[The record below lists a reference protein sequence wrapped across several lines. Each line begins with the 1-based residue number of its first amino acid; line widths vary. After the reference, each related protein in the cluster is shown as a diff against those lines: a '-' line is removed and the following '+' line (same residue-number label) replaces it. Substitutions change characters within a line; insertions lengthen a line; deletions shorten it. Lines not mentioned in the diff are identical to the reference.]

1 MPIEITLPMPDDWHV
16 HLRDGDMLEAVRP
29 FTECQFRNFL
39 PMPNLTPPL
48 TDAVD
53 VSLYRE
59 QIAGSGYGQSV
70 LAGRIHPTLYL
81 TSRTTPRVVEEV
93 AAYIRAAKYYPHG
106 GTTNSGSGLSS
117 PQDLDYNVLRTMEA
131 LGIVLCVHAELTP
144 DVEPDDLKREFGF
157 IPHLEWLVMNYPDLK
172 IVVEHVSDHRM
183 LQAVLDM
190 PANVAATIT
199 AHHPFLTH
207 EMAVRDSHCLCMP
220 VAKTASD
227 RDALAHIILGAHLWP
242 GKIFFGSDSAP
253 HAQVKKLGGAPAF
266 GAWTSPV
273 AIPVLWNHFDVM
285 GDRHKWEAFVAFTCS
300 NGAAFYGIESDRPR
314 PQMTLVRE
322 RWQVP
327 EVWPIGRHD
336 RTDASN
342 PEQVLVPWKAG
353 EVLDWRVDSMR
364 WFGEVYED

>member
-1 MPIEITLPMPDDWHV
+1 MSIEIKIPKPDDWHV

-48 TDAVD
+48 IDAVD

-59 QIAGSGYGQSV
+59 RIAGSGYGDSV

-81 TSRTTPRVVEEV
+81 TSHTTPRWVEEV
-93 AAYIRAAKYYPHG
+93 SAYIRAAKYYPHG

-117 PQDLDYNVLRTMEA
+117 PQDLDFNVLRTMEE
-131 LGIVLCVHAELTP
+131 LGIVLCLHAELTP
-144 DVEPDDLKREFGF
+144 DVEPDELKREFGF
-157 IPHLEWLVMNYPDLK
+157 IPHLEWLVQNYPDLK
-172 IVVEHVSDHRM
+172 IVVEHVSDRFM
-183 LQAVLDM
+183 LRAVLGM
-190 PANVAATIT
+190 PETVAATIT
-199 AHHPFLTH
+199 AHHPFLTYWDAQH
-207 EMAVRDSHCLCMP
+207 DPHCKCMP
-220 VAKTASD
+220 IAKTPSD
-227 RDALAHIILGAHLWP
+227 REFLARIILQAHRHP
-242 GKIFFGSDSAP
+242 KIFFGSDSAP
-253 HAQVKKLGGAPAF
+253 HAYAKKLGESPAF

-273 AIPVLWNHFDVM
+273 AIPVLWDHFDVN
-285 GDRHKWEAFVAFTCS
+285 GDRNKWEAFVAFMCT
-300 NGAAFYGIESDRPR
+300 NGANFYGVGPSLEQRPT
-314 PQMTLVRE
+314 MTLRRE

-336 RTDASN
+336 RADLGD

-353 EVLDWRVDSMR
+353 EVLDWRVDNMR